1 MPQQNISNPQNNAN
15 FNNPSM
21 NSQQLQLQQ
30 QQQQN
35 ANSSSSQSTAV
46 SYHFMKQYFNSDQ
59 REGLAVT
66 HTSDFKKFR
75 DNSIGRYVI
84 QTNKLL
90 ITLDKLITFD
100 VELFTDDY
108 KRECILIVD
117 IEAPLFWFWHRIG
130 LFFDFFE
137 KKAITNRLFLGYPT
151 TKLNCVPI
159 VPNRLAY

>member
-1 MPQQNISNPQNNAN
+1 MPQQNISNAQNNAN
-15 FNNPSM
+15 SNNPSM
-21 NSQQLQLQQ
+21 NSQQLQQQQQQ

-35 ANSSSSQSTAV
+35 TNASSSQSTAV

-59 REGLAVT
+59 REGLAVA

-108 KRECILIVD
+108 KRECNHIV
-117 IEAPLFWFWHRIG
+117 
-130 LFFDFFE
+130 
-137 KKAITNRLFLGYPT
+137 Y
-151 TKLNCVPI
+151 
-159 VPNRLAY
+159 